1 MEQGSHLESD
11 DKVNL
16 SFNIQ
21 LLHWNGYLIFPRP
34 LCGSE
39 LKVAEVA
46 IIRVGNHNGHQY
58 LCPKRRKWIHAI
70 ETENDD

>member
-1 MEQGSHLESD
+1 MGQGSHLESD
-11 DKVNL
+11 DKVNHVL
-16 SFNIQ
+16 RYPVTTLEWLFD
-21 LLHWNGYLIFPRP
+21 FPQP

-58 LCPKRRKWIHAI
+58 LCPKGRK
-70 ETENDD
+70 

>member
-1 MEQGSHLESD
+1 MTRLTM
-11 DKVNL
+11 

-21 LLHWNGYLIFPRP
+21 LLHWNGYLIFPT

-46 IIRVGNHNGHQY
+46 ISRVGNHNGHQY
-58 LCPKRRKWIHAI
+58 LCPKGRK
-70 ETENDD
+70 